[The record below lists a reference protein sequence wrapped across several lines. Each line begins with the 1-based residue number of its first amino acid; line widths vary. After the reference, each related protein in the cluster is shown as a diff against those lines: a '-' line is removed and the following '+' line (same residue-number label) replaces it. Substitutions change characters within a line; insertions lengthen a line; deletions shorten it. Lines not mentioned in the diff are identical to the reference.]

1 MKVLRKTPS
10 RWPQRCTTA
19 SLARAALPLAAL
31 PLAALLLASPATAQA
46 PAEGHSLVTSVTR
59 DLDVS
64 VGENV
69 TISASRVRSFSEASS
84 GAIAEVK
91 LTPSG
96 DRFLIVGRQPGT
108 TTLLLIKNDSTQEQL
123 TINVFQRPM
132 RDVETELRSLLE
144 DSPGIGL
151 RRVGARFFIEGGVSR
166 EAELERIQ
174 KIASLFP
181 GQAESLVVLGGAA
194 ADRKINVRVDF
205 FFVQYDRNHSHNFGV
220 QWPATIGGA
229 GIASLGASYDL
240 VSRVGG
246 AQAFVANQPLPGL
259 DIAASKGWAKVLK
272 QSSVLTSNG
281 AQATFTSGGE
291 QNFAVAT
298 GLTSGIQA
306 IPFGTDLTVLPR
318 FDPKTGDLEI
328 TLSAEVADLTAPI
341 TGGTALPARNRSTL
355 SSVVSLELGQSLVLS
370 GIRTQS
376 ETKSKTG
383 LPLLSEIPIL
393 GALFGSEAHLEQDV
407 EGAIFVVP
415 SVLDRLP
422 NDSSRLVE
430 EALQQFNGFDGDMSE
445 VEPFAML
452 PDRSRRPPAASP
464 SPNAPASNSPAW
476 NAPAAPAASPSP
488 APLPPL
494 GRQ

>member
-1 MKVLRKTPS
+1 MTTIHESKRWLR
-10 RWPQRCTTA
+10 RCA
-19 SLARAALPLAAL
+19 RALARVAALSCLAL
-31 PLAALLLASPATAQA
+31 PAAAQA
-46 PAEGHSLVTSVTR
+46 PGDERTLVTSVTR
-59 DLDVS
+59 EIDVS

-69 TISASRVRSFSEASS
+69 TLSAARVRSFSEASS
-84 GAIAEVK
+84 GHTAEVK

-96 DRFLIVGRQPGT
+96 DRFLITGREPGT
-108 TTLLLIKNDSTQEQL
+108 TTLLLIKHDSTQEQI
-123 TINVFQRPM
+123 TINVFPRPM
-132 RDVETELRSLLE
+132 RDVEAELRALLE
-144 DSPGIGL
+144 GNPGIGL
-151 RRVGARFFIEGGVSR
+151 RRVGSRFFIEGGVSR

-205 FFVQYDRNHSHNFGV
+205 FFVQYDRNRSHSFGI
-220 QWPATIGGA
+220 QYPATLGGA
-229 GIASLGASYDL
+229 GIASLGASYNL
-240 VSRVGG
+240 TSGVGG
-246 AQAFVANQPLPGL
+246 AQAFIANQPLPGL

-272 QSSVLTSNG
+272 QSSVVTSNG

-306 IPFGTDLTVLPR
+306 IGFGTDLTVLPR

-376 ETKSKTG
+376 EIESRRG

-393 GALFGSEAHLEQDV
+393 GALFGSETHVEQDV

-422 NDSSRLVE
+422 SDSSRLVE
-430 EALQQFNGFDGDMSE
+430 EALAQFDGFDGNMSE

-452 PDRSRRPPAASP
+452 PDRTRRAPAAPGVQPLPNGAQPAAGASP
-464 SPNAPASNSPAW
+464 SP
-476 NAPAAPAASPSP
+476 
-488 APLPPL
+488 LPQL
-494 GRQ
+494 ERR

>member
-1 MKVLRKTPS
+1 MNASATLGQRLRAPT
-10 RWPQRCTTA
+10 
-19 SLARAALPLAAL
+19 LALLATMGLLALPAA
-31 PLAALLLASPATAQA
+31 AQA
-46 PAEGHSLVTSVTR
+46 PADGRTIVTSVAR
-59 DLDVS
+59 EIDVS

-69 TISASRVRSFSEASS
+69 TLSASRVRSFSEASP
-84 GAIAEVK
+84 GIAEVR

-96 DRFLIVGRQPGT
+96 DRFVIVGRQPGT
-108 TTLLLIKNDSTQEQL
+108 TTLLLIKNDSTQEQV

-132 RDVETELRSLLE
+132 RDVESELRALL
-144 DSPGIGL
+144 DGNPGIGL

-205 FFVQYDRNHSHNFGV
+205 FFVQYDRNRSHAFGIQYPV
-220 QWPATIGGA
+220 TLGGA
-229 GIASLGASYDL
+229 GIASLAANYSLTNG
-240 VSRVGG
+240 VGG
-246 AQAFVANQPLPGL
+246 AQAFIANQPLPGL

-272 QSSVLTSNG
+272 QSSVVTSNG

-291 QNFAVAT
+291 QNYAVAT
-298 GLTSGIQA
+298 GLTSAIQS

-328 TLSAEVADLTAPI
+328 TLSAEVADLTAPVA
-341 TGGTALPARNRSTL
+341 GGTALPARNRSTL

-370 GIRTQS
+370 GIRTQTEVQS
-376 ETKSKTG
+376 QR
-383 LPLLSEIPIL
+383 
-393 GALFGSEAHLEQDV
+393 ALFGSQSHLEQDV

-422 NDSSRLVE
+422 GDASRLVD
-430 EALQQFNGFDGDMSE
+430 EALEQFANFDGDMSE
-445 VEPFAML
+445 VEPFGML
-452 PDRSRRPPAASP
+452 PQRSRPAAVVPAPHRTAPPPAP
-464 SPNAPASNSPAW
+464 G
-476 NAPAAPAASPSP
+476 AAP

-494 GRQ
+494 ERQ

>member
-1 MKVLRKTPS
+1 MSTSDRASPWQLRQT
-10 RWPQRCTTA
+10 
-19 SLARAALPLAAL
+19 RAALVFAA
-31 PLAALLLASPATAQA
+31 AGLLAQPVAAQGS
-46 PAEGHSLVTSVTR
+46 EVGQTLVTSVTR
-59 DLDVS
+59 EIDVS
-64 VGENV
+64 VGENA

-84 GAIAEVK
+84 GNIADVK

-108 TTLLLIKNDSTQEQL
+108 TTLLLIRNDSTQEQI

-132 RDVETELRSLLE
+132 RDVEAELRALLQ
-144 DSPGIGL
+144 DNPGIGL

-205 FFVQYDRNHSHNFGV
+205 FFVQYDRNKSHSFGV
-220 QWPATIGGA
+220 QYPVTLGGA

-240 VSRVGG
+240 VNRVGG
-246 AQAFVANQPLPGL
+246 AQAFIANQPLPGL

-272 QSSVLTSNG
+272 QSSVITSNG

-291 QNFAVAT
+291 QNYEVAT
-298 GLTSGIQA
+298 GLTSAIQA

-318 FDPKTGDLEI
+318 FDPKTGELEI

-341 TGGTALPARNRSTL
+341 AGGTALPARNRSTL

-376 ETKSKTG
+376 EFESRRG
-383 LPLLSEIPIL
+383 LPLLSEIPVL
-393 GALFGSEAHLEQDV
+393 GALFGTESRTAQDV

-422 NDSSRLVE
+422 SDSSRLVE
-430 EALQQFNGFDGDMSE
+430 EALEQFEEFDGDMSE

-452 PDRSRRPPAASP
+452 PDRSRRAPVAPPPAASP
-464 SPNAPASNSPAW
+464 SAPAPR
-476 NAPAAPAASPSP
+476 APAAPL
-488 APLPPL
+488 APLPEL
-494 GRQ
+494 ERQ

>member
-1 MKVLRKTPS
+1 MNTSAKGAKVKRS
-10 RWPQRCTTA
+10 SC
-19 SLARAALPLAAL
+19 
-31 PLAALLLASPATAQA
+31 A
-46 PAEGHSLVTSVTR
+46 PALALIATIGLVAPPSAAQTPEDARPIVTSVAR
-59 DLDVS
+59 EIDVS

-69 TISASRVRSFSEASS
+69 TLSAARVRSFSEASP
-84 GAIAEVK
+84 GIAEVR

-96 DRFLIVGRQPGT
+96 DRFVIVGRQPGT
-108 TTLLLIKNDSTQEQL
+108 TTLLLIKNDSSQEQVI
-123 TINVFQRPM
+123 INVFQRPM
-132 RDVETELRSLLE
+132 RDVESELRALL
-144 DSPGIGL
+144 DGNPGIGL

-205 FFVQYDRNHSHNFGV
+205 FFVQYDRNRSHAFGIQYPV
-220 QWPATIGGA
+220 TLGGA
-229 GIASLGASYDL
+229 GIASLAANYSLTNG
-240 VSRVGG
+240 VGG
-246 AQAFVANQPLPGL
+246 AQAFIANQPLPGL

-272 QSSVLTSNG
+272 QSSVVTSNG

-291 QNFAVAT
+291 QNYAVAT
-298 GLTSGIQA
+298 GLTSAIQS

-328 TLSAEVADLTAPI
+328 TLSAEVADLTAPVA
-341 TGGTALPARNRSTL
+341 GGTALPARNRSTL

-370 GIRTQS
+370 GIRTQTEVQS
-376 ETKSKTG
+376 QRG

-393 GALFGSEAHLEQDV
+393 GALFGSQAHLEQDV

-422 NDSSRLVE
+422 GDASRLVD
-430 EALQQFNGFDGDMSE
+430 EALEQFAEFDGDMSE
-445 VEPFAML
+445 VEPFGML
-452 PDRSRRPPAASP
+452 PERSRPASSAPAPVRSAPPPAP
-464 SPNAPASNSPAW
+464 G
-476 NAPAAPAASPSP
+476 AAP
-488 APLPPL
+488 APLPAL
-494 GRQ
+494 ERQ

>member
-1 MKVLRKTPS
+1 MSTSQTTR
-10 RWPQRCTTA
+10 RRPQR
-19 SLARAALPLAAL
+19 SARAS
-31 PLAALLLASPATAQA
+31 LLLAASTLLAQPAAAQG
-46 PAEGHSLVTSVTR
+46 AESAQTLVTSVSR
-59 DLDVS
+59 EIDVS
-64 VGENV
+64 VGENA
-69 TISASRVRSFSEASS
+69 TISASRVRSFSEASA
-84 GAIAEVK
+84 GNIADVK

-96 DRFLIVGRQPGT
+96 DRFLIIGRQPGT
-108 TTLLLIKNDSTQEQL
+108 TTLLLIRNDSSQEQI

-132 RDVETELRSLLE
+132 RDVETELRALLQ

-205 FFVQYDRNHSHNFGV
+205 FFVQYDRNKSHAFGV
-220 QWPATIGGA
+220 QYPVTLGGA

-240 VSRVGG
+240 VNRVGG
-246 AQAFVANQPLPGL
+246 AQAFIANQPLPGL

-272 QSSVLTSNG
+272 QSSVITSNG

-291 QNFAVAT
+291 QNYEVAT
-298 GLTSGIQA
+298 GLTSAIQA

-318 FDPKTGDLEI
+318 FDPKTGELEI

-341 TGGTALPARNRSTL
+341 AGGTALPARNRSTL

-376 ETKSKTG
+376 EFESRRG

-393 GALFGSEAHLEQDV
+393 GALFGTESHVAQDV

-422 NDSSRLVE
+422 SDSSRLVD
-430 EALQQFNGFDGDMSE
+430 EALRQFDGFDGDMSE

-452 PDRSRRPPAASP
+452 PQRSRRLPSAAPDPGALTSPGAPAPPASP
-464 SPNAPASNSPAW
+464 R
-476 NAPAAPAASPSP
+476 
-488 APLPPL
+488 PLPEL
-494 GRQ
+494 ERQ